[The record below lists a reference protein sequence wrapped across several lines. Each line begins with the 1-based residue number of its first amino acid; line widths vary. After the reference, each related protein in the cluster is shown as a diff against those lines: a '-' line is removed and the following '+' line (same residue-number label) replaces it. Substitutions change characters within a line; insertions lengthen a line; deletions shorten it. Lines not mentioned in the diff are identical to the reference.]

1 MRIDEL
7 DLRSQPFLGL
17 YAMLMIP
24 TLAMFALFGKGQIHL
39 FINRFHSPSADLF
52 FKQATHL
59 GDPVFMLV
67 IALLL
72 LFTDW
77 RKSLLLGI
85 FAGLCGGLVGL
96 IKAILIDDMRP
107 FKFFQY
113 FNAPLHFVDGIRLH
127 EYNTFPSGHTA
138 LAFGCFFLLSIFAQ
152 RRGAAILFFFL
163 AVLVGYS
170 RMYLSMHF
178 LIDVVVGSVMGL
190 TVAGALYLFS
200 GTSYWSRIVRLP
212 QEEQQL

>member
-1 MRIDEL
+1 MRISEL
-7 DLRSQPFLGL
+7 DRRSHPFLGL
-17 YAMLMIP
+17 YVMLMIP
-24 TLAMFALFGKGQIHL
+24 TLALFALFGKGQMHL
-39 FINRFHSPSADLF
+39 FVNRFHSPDADIF

-59 GDPVFMLV
+59 GDPLFLV
-67 IALLL
+67 VVAIIF
-72 LFTDW
+72 LFIDW
-77 RKSLLLGI
+77 RKSLMLGI

-96 IKAILIDDMRP
+96 VKAIIIDDMRP

-138 LAFGCFFLLSIFAQ
+138 LAFGFFFLLSIFIR
-152 RRGAAILFFFL
+152 RRGAAVLFFFL

-178 LIDVVVGSVMGL
+178 LIDVVVGSVFGL
-190 TVAGALYLFS
+190 VSAGAVYLFS
-200 GTSYWSRIVRLP
+200 DTKLWTKIVGLP
-212 QEEQQL
+212 KDEKA